1 MYNTASELYNDLLE
15 THFDEYYYLL
25 DAKSSKMDPTTIL
38 MIKLLINLTIVNST
52 KKNQVM
58 KKS

>member
-15 THFDEYYYLL
+15 THFDEYYYLSNT
-25 DAKSSKMDPTTIL
+25 KSSKMDPTMIL
-38 MIKLLINLTIVNST
+38 MIKLLINLTMVNST

-58 KKS
+58 KKN

>member
-15 THFDEYYYLL
+15 THFDEYHYLSNTE
-25 DAKSSKMDPTTIL
+25 SSKMDPTMIL
-38 MIKLLINLTIVNST
+38 MIKLLINLTMVNST

-58 KKS
+58 KKN